1 MKKFRATVYV
11 FYALFHTIYD
21 YFQKNYTKP
30 GTNSEVKNTSYTN
43 KINKC
48 IFYTGTTNQ
57 FIRKYSDKYT
67 LCIIT
72 HSAYFKSLNTLS
84 MTDGYLKNYI

>member
-1 MKKFRATVYV
+1 MT
-11 FYALFHTIYD
+11 
-21 YFQKNYTKP
+21 
-30 GTNSEVKNTSYTN
+30 YTN

-48 IFYTGTTNQ
+48 IFYTSTTNQ
-57 FIRKYSDKYT
+57 FIRKYGSKYT

-72 HSAYFKSLNTLS
+72 HSAYFLSFNTLY

>member
-1 MKKFRATVYV
+1 MT
-11 FYALFHTIYD
+11 
-21 YFQKNYTKP
+21 
-30 GTNSEVKNTSYTN
+30 YTN

-48 IFYTGTTNQ
+48 IFYTSTTNQ
-57 FIRKYSDKYT
+57 FIRKYSSKYT

-72 HSAYFKSLNTLS
+72 HSAYFKSLNTLY